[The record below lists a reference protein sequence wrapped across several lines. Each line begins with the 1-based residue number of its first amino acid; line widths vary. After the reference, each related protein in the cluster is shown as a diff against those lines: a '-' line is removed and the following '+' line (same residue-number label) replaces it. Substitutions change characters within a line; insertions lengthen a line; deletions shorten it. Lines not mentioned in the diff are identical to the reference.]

1 VVTQNLTL
9 DATAWGK
16 VVGAQGQALGGQI
29 GLSGAMQTSTDIA
42 VERRSFPLNGLEL
55 SVTLAGEGR
64 PVLMLHGFP
73 DSAELWRKMIP
84 PLTEAGFAVVAPD
97 QRGFGR
103 SSAPTGET
111 DYTVDKIV
119 ADAIALLD
127 TLGLDQ
133 VDLVAHDWGAII
145 GWALVAR
152 HPERFRRY
160 VAFSVGHPSSYADG
174 GLEQKLKGWYVL
186 MFQARGFAEAVF
198 RAANFR
204 ILRVMTKDHPEVE
217 HWASDMSRPGR
228 LTAAINWYR
237 ANFKLL
243 FGRPI
248 GRVRTP
254 VLGVWSSDDIAL
266 SEDQMTGSAKY
277 MDAPFRYARLDGV
290 GHWIPVDAPEAAS
303 RLVIDF
309 LTAET
314 V

>member
-1 VVTQNLTL
+1 VAEKLTL

-16 VVGAQGQALGGQI
+16 VFGAQGQAMRGQI
-29 GLSGAMQTSTDIA
+29 GQDGEMQTSTDLA
-42 VERRSFPLNGLEL
+42 VDRRSFHLNGIEL
-55 SVTLAGEGR
+55 SVTLAGQGR
-64 PVLMLHGFP
+64 PALMLHGFP

-84 PLTEAGFAVVAPD
+84 TLVQAGFQVVAPD
-97 QRGFGR
+97 QRGFGET
-103 SSAPTGET
+103 SAPASEA
-111 DYTVDKIV
+111 DYALDKII

-127 TLGLDQ
+127 ALCLDQ
-133 VDLVAHDWGAII
+133 VDLVAHDWGAIV
-145 GWALVAR
+145 GWALVAA
-152 HPERFRRY
+152 HPTRFRRY

-174 GLEQKLKGWYVL
+174 GFEQKLKGWYVL
-186 MFQARGFAEAVF
+186 MFQARGFAEAMI
-198 RAANFR
+198 RAGDFR
-204 ILRVMTKDHPEVE
+204 ILRVMTKNNPETAL
-217 HWASDMSRPGR
+217 WARDMSRPGR

-248 GRVRTP
+248 GRVRVP

-266 SEDQMTGSAKY
+266 SEDQMTGSVKY

-309 LTAET
+309 LTADT

>member
-1 VVTQNLTL
+1 
-9 DATAWGK
+9 
-16 VVGAQGQALGGQI
+16 
-29 GLSGAMQTSTDIA
+29 MQTSTDTA
-42 VERRSFPLNGLEL
+42 VERRVFHLNGLEL
-55 SVTLAGEGR
+55 SVALAGEGR
-64 PVLMLHGFP
+64 PLLLLHGFP

-84 PLTEAGFAVVAPD
+84 SLVRAGFRVIAPD

-103 SSAPTGET
+103 SSAPTDET
-111 DYTVDKIV
+111 DYTLDKIV

-127 TLGLDQ
+127 ALSLQQ

-145 GWALVAR
+145 GWALAAR
-152 HPERFRRY
+152 YPNRFRRY
-160 VAFSVGHPSSYADG
+160 VAFSVGHPSSYADA

-204 ILRVMTKDHPEVE
+204 ILRVITKDNPEAE
-217 HWASDMSRPGR
+217 HWTSDMSRPGR

-243 FGRPI
+243 FGRPV
-248 GRVRTP
+248 GRVRVPT
-254 VLGVWSSDDIAL
+254 LGVWSSGDVAL

-277 MDAPFRYARLDGV
+277 LDAPFRYARLDGV

-309 LTAET
+309 LTSET
-314 V
+314 D

>member
-1 VVTQNLTL
+1 
-9 DATAWGK
+9 
-16 VVGAQGQALGGQI
+16 
-29 GLSGAMQTSTDIA
+29 MQTSTDTA
-42 VERRSFPLNGLEL
+42 LERRVFHLNGLEL

-64 PVLMLHGFP
+64 PLLLLHGFP

-84 PLTEAGFAVVAPD
+84 SLVQAGFRVIAPD

-103 SSAPTGET
+103 SSAPTDEA
-111 DYTVDKIV
+111 DYTVDKIG

-127 TLGLDQ
+127 ALGLEQ
-133 VDLVAHDWGAII
+133 VDLAAHDWGAII
-145 GWALVAR
+145 GWALVSA
-152 HPERFRRY
+152 HPQRFRRY
-160 VAFSVGHPSSYADG
+160 VAFSVGHPSSYADA

-186 MFQARGFAEAVF
+186 LFQARGFAEAVF

-204 ILRVMTKDHPEVE
+204 ILRVITQDNPEVE

-243 FGRPI
+243 FGRPV
-248 GRVRTP
+248 GRVRVPT
-254 VLGVWSSDDIAL
+254 LGVWSSGDVAL

-277 MDAPFRYARLDGV
+277 LDAPFRYARLDGV
-290 GHWIPVDAPEAAS
+290 GHWIPVDAPDEAS

-309 LTAET
+309 LTSED

>member
-1 VVTQNLTL
+1 
-9 DATAWGK
+9 
-16 VVGAQGQALGGQI
+16 
-29 GLSGAMQTSTDIA
+29 MQTSTDTA
-42 VERRSFPLNGLEL
+42 VERRVFHLNGLEL
-55 SVTLAGEGR
+55 SVALAGEGR

-84 PLTEAGFAVVAPD
+84 SLVQAGFRVIAPD

-103 SSAPTGET
+103 SSAPTDET
-111 DYTVDKIV
+111 EYTVDKIV
-119 ADAIALLD
+119 ADGIALLD
-127 TLGLDQ
+127 ALGLQQ

-152 HPERFRRY
+152 HPDRFRRY
-160 VAFSVGHPSSYADG
+160 VALSVGHPSSYADA

-204 ILRVMTKDHPEVE
+204 ILRVITKDNPEVE
-217 HWASDMSRPGR
+217 HWTSDMSRPGR

-243 FGRPI
+243 FGRPV
-248 GRVRTP
+248 GRVRVPT
-254 VLGVWSSDDIAL
+254 LGVWSSGDVAL
-266 SEDQMTGSAKY
+266 SEDQMTGSVKY
-277 MDAPFRYARLDGV
+277 LDARFRYARLDGV

-309 LTAET
+309 LTSET